1 MRQRLS
7 YANVIATL
15 ALFFALTGGAMAAN
29 KYLTASDQITQGDLA
44 GSTYGNPVI
53 AAGAITS
60 AKFNSAAVA
69 PNSSQLSGH
78 GLADFPLVVAR
89 VTVPVGSA
97 NVPPGGC
104 GGGGVTAAGVNPATD
119 VGIVSAKPG
128 QGTVNVQVQL
138 TQNSVNVGVCNL
150 GDTTI
155 SAIGDYPVIVLR

>member
-29 KYLTASDQITQGDLA
+29 KYLMAGDQITQGDLA

-69 PNSSQLSGH
+69 PNSTQLSGH
-78 GLADFPLVVAR
+78 ALSDFPMVVAR

-104 GGGGVTAAGVNPATD
+104 GGGGVTATGVNPATD
-119 VGIVSAKPG
+119 VGIVGAKGG

-138 TQNSVNVGVCNL
+138 SQNLVSVAVCNL

-155 SAIGDYPVIVLR
+155 SAVGDYPVIVIR